1 MSMTIQSTEPTVSD
15 DAELKNQKRQWIW
28 ILGTLTVL
36 VPLFILV
43 DDKILTVISYFGTQ
57 GLWTIIQT
65 LLKQNH

>member
-1 MSMTIQSTEPTVSD
+1 MSTSIESSEAIEKIPT
-15 DAELKNQKRQWIW
+15 KRQCQWIW

-36 VPLFILV
+36 VPLFMLV

-65 LLKQNH
+65 LLKQHS